1 MIFIFGLFGV
11 VGNYTAIVVDSDARI
26 ISSMLNPVLEMNNAI
41 ADTRNIGIIIGGFL
55 GGPLVGLGA
64 AIIAGGHRLWLG
76 GFIGIASFLASIIGG
91 LLAGWFHKKLRG
103 IGLIRPMLMF
113 AFGILI
119 LTVQILL
126 IPVFASNHKVALYL
140 ISYTG
145 VPIIVV
151 NSLGILICAMIFY
164 SVHQSVER
172 TRASQTERTLFI
184 AEETLSLFREGL
196 SESTAK
202 KAAPII
208 QGLTRVADISIT
220 RGIRQLAHT
229 GSHVFTKQSIKNE
242 REIREEVLAS
252 NKMQLKQSY
261 KNFFSYKAEK
271 SSTFIVLPL
280 KGKDK
285 VIGTITFYYTNPFLV
300 TPAEIELAEG
310 LSKLFSNQLKLGE
323 TERYNQLLQD
333 AEMKAL
339 HAQIHPHFLFNALNT
354 IVSLCRTNPLL
365 ARDLLLHLSTFLRSN
380 LTGLHHQ
387 VIPLEKELKNV
398 YAYLAIEQARFP
410 NKFVLHTK
418 IDPMLKTAHIP
429 PFIIQSLVEN
439 AVIHGQIKNRPY
451 QGRIEI
457 SVQPISSTTIK
468 LIVTD
473 NGIGIDATTLK
484 NLGKQIVPSSQNG
497 NGSAL
502 FNIRERLIALYSRS
516 TSFSI
521 NSVLGSS
528 TSVEITIPLSFGRLE

>member
-457 SVQPISSTTIK
+457 SVQPISPTTIK